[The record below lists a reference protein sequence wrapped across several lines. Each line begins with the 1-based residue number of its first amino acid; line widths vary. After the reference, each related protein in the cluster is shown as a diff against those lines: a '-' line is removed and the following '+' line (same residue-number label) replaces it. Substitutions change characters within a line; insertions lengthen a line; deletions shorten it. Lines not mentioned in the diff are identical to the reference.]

1 MGFRESIPASLQ
13 EILQNGLLDGVFGN
27 ALLPLLLFDTI
38 SELKPWGGGIGS
50 TSIMTRSGL
59 MVPNTT
65 VATGGDAG
73 VDNYGF
79 EQYQMTMD
87 QFGRSIDTNM
97 AVSAMAL
104 ASKFLQDNKT
114 LGIQAAQS
122 INLLARNALYNAYAG
137 GTTYATATSSTSTAL
152 VVEDVTGFSQAV
164 ALLSVANGNA
174 GEGLGAVAVPTA
186 VPVSGANPLIVTV
199 NAVANTVTGVAVG
212 VGQAAPGGTL
222 TLGSAV
228 SASIGWAVLSSV
240 GPVQYRPNARV
251 TNNTLVS
258 GDIATFS
265 LFQNAVTRLRTMN
278 VPTINGAYTAFIS
291 PQTLNELYQDQNFL
305 LALRGRYD
313 SPAYMNFTLGQAVG
327 DNIEFLG
334 RFSGIDWFSTT
345 LCPTVT
351 NVAGLTVFRPIVVG
365 AECLIKG
372 PFERMGSLVA
382 ELNAGSTVQV
392 DMVAGV
398 ARILRA
404 PLDRFGQ
411 ILSSTWSWIGGYAV
425 STDLLTGDAAMFKR
439 AVVVEHI

>member
-13 EILQNGLLDGVFGN
+13 EILQNGLLEGIFGN
-27 ALLPLLLFDTI
+27 ALLPLTLFDTI
-38 SELKPWGGGIGS
+38 SELKPWGGGMGS

-65 VATGGDAG
+65 PATGSDAG
-73 VDNYGF
+73 IDNYGF
-79 EQYQMTMD
+79 EQYTMTMD
-87 QFGRSIDTNM
+87 QYGRSIDTNM

-114 LGIQAAQS
+114 LGIQASQS
-122 INLLARNALYNAYAG
+122 INLLARNALYGAYAG
-137 GTTYATATSSTSTAL
+137 GTTYATASSTTSTAL
-152 VVEDVTGFSQAV
+152 VVADVTGFSQAV
-164 ALLSVANGNA
+164 ALLSTANGNA

-186 VPVSGANPLIVTV
+186 VPVSGAAPLTVTV

-228 SASIGWAVLSSV
+228 SASIGWAVLSAV
-240 GPVQYRPNARV
+240 APVQYRPNARV
-251 TNNTLVS
+251 TNNALVS

-265 LFQNAVTRLRTMN
+265 LFQSAVTRLRNMN
-278 VPTINGAYTAFIS
+278 VPTINGAYTAFIT
-291 PQTLNELYQDQNFL
+291 PNTLQELYQDQNFL

-313 SPAYMNFTLGQAVG
+313 SAAYANFTLGQAVG
-327 DNIEFLG
+327 DNVEFLG

-345 LCPTVT
+345 LVPTVT
-351 NVAGLTVFRPIVVG
+351 NVAGLTVYRPIVVG
-365 AECLIKG
+365 AEALIKG
-372 PFERMGSLVA
+372 PFERMADLVA

-411 ILSSTWSWIGGYAV
+411 ILSSTWSWIGGYSV
-425 STDLLTGDAAMFKR
+425 STDLLTGDSAIYKR
-439 AVVVEHI
+439 ACVVEHI